1 MIPMTLPCFSSP
13 SLKAAAIGLAALV
26 LAACQA
32 QPPAPPLGDVNFN
45 NLPPIQLAVS
55 RIEVVDEYTPPLR
68 APNVEH
74 DMPVSPAAAANR
86 WADQRL
92 RAIGGAGVARVI
104 ISDASVVEN
113 KLPVESGIRG
123 TFTTN
128 QSARFDARVH
138 MRVEIRNDRGFTDAF
153 AEAGAARSRT
163 IPETASVH
171 DKDKLFIDLVTGL
184 MSDLNAQ
191 LDANIASFL
200 RAYRR

>member
-1 MIPMTLPCFSSP
+1 MISMTHSSFFSP

-74 DMPVSPAAAANR
+74 DMPVSPAAAASR
-86 WADQRL
+86 WANQRL
-92 RAIGGAGVARVI
+92 RAIGGPGVARVI

-113 KLPVESGIRG
+113 RLPVETGIRG

-138 MRVEIRNDRGFTDAF
+138 VRVEIRNDRGFTDAF

-163 IPETASVH
+163 LPETASVY
-171 DKDKLFIDLVTGL
+171 DKDKLFIDLVAGL

-200 RAYRR
+200 RTHRR

>member
-86 WADQRL
+86 WAVQRL
-92 RAIGGAGVARVI
+92 RAIGGPGVARVI

-113 KLPVESGIRG
+113 RLPVETGIRG

-138 MRVEIRNDRGFTDAF
+138 VRVEVRNDRGFTDAF
-153 AEAGAARSRT
+153 AEAGAARSHT
-163 IPETASVH
+163 LPETASVY
-171 DKDKLFIDLVTGL
+171 DKDKLFIDLVAGL

-191 LDANIASFL
+191 LDANVASFL

>member
-1 MIPMTLPCFSSP
+1 MIPTTFP
-13 SLKAAAIGLAALV
+13 SLSSLSLKSAAIGLAALV

-32 QPPAPPLGDVNFN
+32 QPPAPPLGDVSFT

-74 DMPVSPAAAANR
+74 EMPVSPAAAANR

-92 RAIGGAGVARVI
+92 RAVGGPGVARVI

-113 KLPVESGIRG
+113 RLPVETGVRG

-128 QSARFDARVH
+128 QSARYDARVH
-138 MRVEIRNDRGFTDAF
+138 MRIEIKNDRGFTDAF

-163 IPETASVH
+163 ISETASVY

-191 LDANIASFL
+191 LDGNIASFL
-200 RAYRR
+200 RNYRR